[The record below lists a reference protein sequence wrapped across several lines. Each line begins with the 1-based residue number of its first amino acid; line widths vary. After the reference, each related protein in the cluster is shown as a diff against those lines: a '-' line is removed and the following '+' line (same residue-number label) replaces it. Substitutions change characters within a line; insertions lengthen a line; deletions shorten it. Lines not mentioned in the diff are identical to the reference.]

1 MSVRQAFDEMKYG
14 PAPETDTEAR
24 QWLESHERRFG
35 HLIDGNW
42 LHGRRG
48 FDAISPATGEKLA
61 RLSKGSAKEVDAA
74 VAAANS
80 AQEQWAG
87 LTGHQRARYLYALA
101 RAVQKHA
108 RLFATLESLDNGKPI
123 RESRDIDIPLVARH
137 FYYHAGYAQI
147 RDKEYPDHRPVG
159 VIGQI
164 IPWNFPLLML
174 AWKVAPALAMGN
186 TVVLKAAEDTSLTAL
201 LFAEICQQISLPA
214 GVFNLVLGDGVTGA
228 ALVEHPGIQK
238 VAFTGSTSVGR
249 QIRQAIAGSG
259 KRLSLELGG
268 KSPYIVF
275 EDADMDSAIEGLVDA
290 IWFNQGQVCCA
301 GSRLLVQESVAT
313 RFIRKLKRRMSRL
326 IVGSS
331 LDKNADIGAI
341 VSATQ
346 LKRIQSLVAQ
356 GAAEGAEVWQAAC
369 DMPQNGCFYPP
380 TLLTGVEPAA
390 TVAQEEIFGP
400 VLVAMVFRTPAEA
413 IELAN
418 NTRYGL
424 AANIWTENI
433 NEAMHVAAQL
443 KAGTVWVNSANN
455 FDASVG
461 FGGYRESGFGR
472 EGGPEGLTEY
482 LQRNPRGSD
491 RPFEQRQSKKRL
503 PLLSSGID
511 RTPKQY
517 IGGKQ
522 ARPDSGY
529 SMPVEDAAGRIIAEL
544 PKGNRKDVRNAVEA
558 ARAASGWSAMTG
570 HQRAQVLY
578 FLAEN
583 LTYRKQ
589 EFIHLLVCL
598 SGRSQSSAEAEFEEA
613 LSRIFTCAAYADKF
627 EGTVHL
633 PDKNRV
639 ALAMKEALG
648 VIVVAAP
655 EESPLLG
662 LISTVLAAVA
672 MGNRIVLVPSET
684 YCLIATN
691 LYQVLDTSDVPGG
704 VINIVCGPRHEL
716 IPTLA
721 GHGDVD
727 GFWCWD
733 SSEVCAE
740 VELLAAENMKRTWL
754 SHGSYLDWHDEA
766 SASGGEFLER
776 SVEVK
781 NIWVPYGV

>member
-1 MSVRQAFDEMKYG
+1 
-14 PAPETDTEAR
+14 
-24 QWLESHERRFG
+24 
-35 HLIDGNW
+35 
-42 LHGRRG
+42 
-48 FDAISPATGEKLA
+48 
-61 RLSKGSAKEVDAA
+61 
-74 VAAANS
+74 
-80 AQEQWAG
+80 
-87 LTGHQRARYLYALA
+87 
-101 RAVQKHA
+101 
-108 RLFATLESLDNGKPI
+108 
-123 RESRDIDIPLVARH
+123 
-137 FYYHAGYAQI
+137 
-147 RDKEYPDHRPVG
+147 
-159 VIGQI
+159 
-164 IPWNFPLLML
+164 
-174 AWKVAPALAMGN
+174 
-186 TVVLKAAEDTSLTAL
+186 
-201 LFAEICQQISLPA
+201 
-214 GVFNLVLGDGVTGA
+214 
-228 ALVEHPGIQK
+228 
-238 VAFTGSTSVGR
+238 
-249 QIRQAIAGSG
+249 
-259 KRLSLELGG
+259 
-268 KSPYIVF
+268 
-275 EDADMDSAIEGLVDA
+275 
-290 IWFNQGQVCCA
+290 
-301 GSRLLVQESVAT
+301 
-313 RFIRKLKRRMSRL
+313 
-326 IVGSS
+326 
-331 LDKNADIGAI
+331 GAI
-341 VSATQ
+341 ISATQ

-443 KAGTVWVNSANN
+443 KAGTVWINSANN

-491 RPFEQRQSKKRL
+491 RPFEQRQSRKRL
-503 PLLSSGID
+503 PPLSSGID

-529 SMPVEDAAGRIIAEL
+529 SMPVEDAAGRVIAEL

-648 VIVVAAP
+648 VIAVAAP